1 MAKCIQYIHILS
13 VAPTFTREPVALIV
27 TRGSNAVFECQASA
41 LPRPEISWEYY
52 NPVSMSATTTIV
64 TDLDNYIVTKLA
76 DINNERLLT
85 STLTVLATDT
95 ADFGTYRCVA
105 TNVVAMASVN
115 ATLTI
120 HGECVQLISVYW

>member
-1 MAKCIQYIHILS
+1 M
-13 VAPTFTREPVALIV
+13 
-27 TRGSNAVFECQASA
+27 FECQASA

-52 NPVSMSATTTIV
+52 NPVSMTTT
-64 TDLDNYIVTKLA
+64 TTASDFANYVVA
-76 DINNERLLT
+76 EVNDINDERLLT

-105 TNVVAMASVN
+105 TNVVAMASIS

-120 HGECVQLISVYW
+120 HGKRLSWKSSQVCTYV

>member
-1 MAKCIQYIHILS
+1 MAL
-13 VAPTFTREPVALIV
+13 TV

-41 LPRPEISWEYY
+41 LPRLEISWEYY
-52 NPVSMSATTTIV
+52 NPVSMTTTTIASDFV
-64 TDLDNYIVTKLA
+64 NYRIAEVN

-105 TNVVAMASVN
+105 TNVIAMASTN
-115 ATLTI
+115 ATLSI
-120 HGECVQLISVYW
+120 HGRSWLRNK

>member
-1 MAKCIQYIHILS
+1 MAL
-13 VAPTFTREPVALIV
+13 TV
-27 TRGSNAVFECQASA
+27 TRGSSAVFECQASA

-52 NPVSMSATTTIV
+52 NPVSMNTTTIANNIA
-64 TDLDNYIVTKLA
+64 NYRIAEVN

-105 TNVVAMASVN
+105 TNVVAIVSVN
-115 ATLTI
+115 ATLMI
-120 HGECVQLISVYW
+120 HGKCLSLNHNKYLFICM